1 MRHVKGEFQKREI
14 NEEFVETV
22 IVMSEFDENQ
32 LCVGNRVR
40 IARKNMRMTQQQLAD
55 KIHVTKAAIS
65 SYEIGRTIPDASILR
80 DLSDALEVSADWL
93 TGRTQIENE
102 SFVNSILH
110 DIVLII
116 TKYTKE
122 EQQILLKGMQLL
134 SNKKDR

>member
-40 IARKNMRMTQQQLAD
+40 TARKNMRMTQQQLAD

-134 SNKKDR
+134 SSNKDR

>member
-134 SNKKDR
+134 SSNKDR

>member
-1 MRHVKGEFQKREI
+1 MSCKRRIPKREI

-134 SNKKDR
+134 SSNKDR

>member
-1 MRHVKGEFQKREI
+1 MRYVKGEFQKREI

-22 IVMSEFDENQ
+22 IVMSEFDEKQ

-134 SNKKDR
+134 SSTKA

>member
-134 SNKKDR
+134 SSTKDR